1 MKGRFLVLDGID
13 GCGKSTQIKHLAEW
27 LPLSGV
33 MPKNSKL
40 IITRE
45 PGGTQLGFSLR
56 ELLLKTSTNT
66 SPNSITEL
74 LLYAADRAQHV
85 SEVILPALN
94 NGDWVLSDRFSGS
107 TLAYQGYGRELNFEI
122 INQLEIIAT
131 QGLSP
136 DITFWLDL
144 SLEESLNRRSRKQN
158 DRIEA
163 EGKSFLKKVLSGFK
177 SLGEEREW
185 IRINA
190 SNATAQVS
198 EEIESELKKILI
210 NLENKY

>member
-1 MKGRFLVLDGID
+1 MKGLFLVLDGID

-27 LPLSGV
+27 LPSSGL
-33 MPKNSKL
+33 MPKRNKL

-45 PGGTQLGFSLR
+45 PGGTELGIALR
-56 ELLLKTSTNT
+56 ELLLSTSTNN
-66 SPNSITEL
+66 SPNSIAEL

-107 TLAYQGYGRELNFEI
+107 TLAYQGYGRDLNINI
-122 INQLEIIAT
+122 INQLEVIAT
-131 QGLSP
+131 QGVSP

-144 SLEESLNRRSRKQN
+144 SLQESLNRRSMKKN

-163 EGKSFLKKVLSGFK
+163 AGKSFLAKVASGFK
-177 SLGEEREW
+177 TLGKKRDW

-190 SNATAQVS
+190 SKDPFNVS
-198 EEIESELKKILI
+198 QEIETELKNALTHMASKH
-210 NLENKY
+210 

>member
-13 GCGKSTQIKHLAEW
+13 GCGKSTQIKHLADW
-27 LPLSGV
+27 LPVSGL
-33 MPKNSKL
+33 MPKKTKL

-45 PGGTQLGFSLR
+45 PGGTELGIALR
-56 ELLLKTSTNT
+56 ELLLSTSKNN
-66 SPNSITEL
+66 SPKSITEL

-85 SEVILPALN
+85 SEIILPALH

-107 TLAYQGYGRELNFEI
+107 TLAYQGYGRELNI
-122 INQLEIIAT
+122 DVINQLEIIAT

-144 SLEESLNRRSRKQN
+144 SLQESMRRRSMNKN

-163 EGKSFLKKVLSGFK
+163 EGKSFLAKVLSGFE
-177 SLGEEREW
+177 SLGEERKW

-190 SNATAQVS
+190 SKDPCQVS
-198 EEIESELKKILI
+198 REIESELKNALI
-210 NLENKY
+210 